1 MVGRSLMNA
10 LKRTDVGDVCLYQA
24 IEKTANQNTE
34 KPWCIGWYYTQASHQ
49 APRVRRIN
57 YVGHCIFLRHL
68 TLSRGVP

>member
-1 MVGRSLMNA
+1 MVGRSLINA
-10 LKRTDVGDVCLYQA
+10 LKRTDVGDVRLYQA

-49 APRVRRIN
+49 ASRVRRIN
-57 YVGHCIFLRHL
+57 YVGHCIFLRHA